1 MNFFRRS
8 RSKQPHAED
17 SSNKEVIA
25 AGSGYSKSAPTGLRV
40 FIITTYTL
48 ATVFLILVLIGNIN
62 NNAVIRST
70 YFLKIDLA
78 NIIPASVPYAIF
90 INSIAQSIGLHDF
103 YQVGLWNFCEGY
115 NGEGITHCSST
126 ETLYWFNPVEIIL
139 NELLAGA
146 SITLPSE
153 VVDVL
158 DLVKLASAW
167 MFSCFIVGVCL
178 TFLCIFFAPMGFSKH
193 PRWEHR
199 AKRIFLRQLPITILS
214 FGALLLTAAAT
225 LIATV
230 MFIIFRNKF
239 QGAADL
245 NIHAHL
251 GKPMFAFMWIA
262 TGLDLIGFLMQIGT
276 CCGVCCCTGRR
287 KAEKRSLRQSQLNRS
302 DREGGAGGEEEK
314 VVVQDGIGSSSTGT
328 PPPGRFRSHFRK
340 R

>member
-1 MNFFRRS
+1 MRIFRRS
-8 RSKQPHAED
+8 RSKQPRGED
-17 SSNKEVIA
+17 SPNKEIIA
-25 AGSGYSKSAPTGLRV
+25 AGSGYSKPAPTGLRV
-40 FIITTYTL
+40 FAITIYTL

-62 NNAVIRST
+62 NDAVIRST
-70 YFLKIDLA
+70 YFLRIDLA

-146 SITLPSE
+146 SVTLPTE

-158 DLVKLASAW
+158 DLVRLASAW
-167 MFSCFIVGVCL
+167 MFSCFVVGVCL
-178 TFLCIFFAPMGFSKH
+178 TFLCIFVAPMGFSKH

-199 AKRIFLRQLPITILS
+199 AKRVFIRQLPITILS
-214 FGALLLTAAAT
+214 FGALLFTAVAT
-225 LIATV
+225 VIATV

-251 GKPMFAFMWIA
+251 GEPMFAFMWIA
-262 TGLDLIGFLMQIGT
+262 TGFDLIGFIMQVGT

-287 KAEKRSLRQSQLNRS
+287 KAERRSQRQSQL
-302 DREGGAGGEEEK
+302 DRPGRVEGAAGEEEK
-314 VVVQDGIGSSSTGT
+314 APQQDGIGSSTTGT
-328 PPPGRFRSHFRK
+328 PPPGRFGSQFRK